1 MRFNSLRNRLVLL
14 IFAITAAAVG
24 FVYLYVVPQLESSL
38 TAEKLQRLE
47 TQSGELAPVLERALA
62 ERRTQSEVTDLVRQ
76 IAQRTDSRVTLLGVD
91 PGSTPPKPS
100 FVIADSE
107 AEPTAILPSYDP
119 AVRALATDRPANG
132 VEHVAGQRV
141 GESAVPITDGGA
153 PQWVSVLSSP
163 LDEVRDN
170 VALIKRQI
178 LIAGGIALAMALLAG
193 FYAARALSRRLGRL
207 RQAAEQVAE
216 GDFTQEIPIDSAD
229 EIGQLALTF
238 NEMQQR
244 LARLDD
250 ARKEFIA
257 NASHEL
263 RTPIFSLGG
272 FVELLEHEDPGP
284 KKRKEFIKT
293 MSEQVSRLE
302 KLTTDLLDLSR
313 LDAEEMEMHLESV
326 DLVEL
331 ARAITAEF
339 RPLARRRRHKLE
351 LRLADKP
358 VLARCDPD
366 RAAQILRILLDN
378 ALIHTPRGTK
388 VTVTATRSAK
398 GAELVVGDEG
408 RGLDRRS
415 LERVFDRFYSG
426 DSSGGT
432 GLGLSIADELAAR
445 MEGEVEAVSKR
456 GYTAFTLRLPAAPKK
471 KTKAAAGAKG

>member
-1 MRFNSLRNRLVLL
+1 
-14 IFAITAAAVG
+14 
-24 FVYLYVVPQLESSL
+24 
-38 TAEKLQRLE
+38 
-47 TQSGELAPVLERALA
+47 
-62 ERRTQSEVTDLVRQ
+62 
-76 IAQRTDSRVTLLGVD
+76 
-91 PGSTPPKPS
+91 
-100 FVIADSE
+100 
-107 AEPTAILPSYDP
+107 
-119 AVRALATDRPANG
+119 
-132 VEHVAGQRV
+132 
-141 GESAVPITDGGA
+141 VPITNGGK

-216 GDFTQEIPIDSAD
+216 GDFTQEIPVDSTD

-244 LARLDD
+244 LARLDA

-284 KKRKEFIKT
+284 KKRKEFVKT
-293 MSEQVSRLE
+293 MGEQITRLE

-313 LDAEEMEMHLESV
+313 LDAEEMEMHLEDV

-331 ARAITAEF
+331 ARAIVTEF

-351 LRLADKP
+351 LRSADKP
-358 VLARCDPD
+358 LPARCDPD

-378 ALIHTPRGTK
+378 ALTHTPRGTK
-388 VTVTATRSAK
+388 VTVTAVRGSKA
-398 GAELVVGDEG
+398 AELVVGDEG

-415 LERVFDRFYSG
+415 LDRVFERFYSG
-426 DSSGGT
+426 DSSGGS

-445 MEGEVEAVSKR
+445 MEGEVEAVSER
-456 GYTAFTLRLPAAPKK
+456 GYTAFTLRLPLAKK
-471 KTKAAAGAKG
+471 KTKAAAGATS